1 MAITLKDRDT
11 KIAETNI
18 PKNESSAF
26 RAIGKDG
33 FDDMMRS
40 GMVRNNPAGKFAGE
54 PVYASKGAPLDR
66 YAGNIRRGGDAIV
79 EYDIASTESAV
90 SDAAE
95 KNHVRT
101 ARPPNRYTDKV
112 RVWERTAPGEYQVAY
127 DNFNPAKRAARTIGA
142 EVVAPAAALAIPEA
156 AAKGMLRLA
165 GGNKQPNVQ
174 DFMVD
179 LGSGVTGGVIPDA
192 GPVPEFKYGD
202 EGDWTPSRTRAERAA
217 FSKAWKEQTE

>member
-1 MAITLKDRDT
+1 MAITLKNRDT

-18 PKNESSAF
+18 PQNDKSAF
-26 RAIGKDG
+26 RAMGKDG

-40 GMVRNNPAGKFAGE
+40 GVVRNNPSGQFAGE

-66 YAGNIRRGGDAIV
+66 YASPIRRGGDAIV
-79 EYDIASTESAV
+79 EYDIDSTSSAV

-101 ARPPNRYTDKV
+101 SQPPNRYTDKV

-127 DNFNPAKRAARTIGA
+127 DNFNPAKRAARTVGA
-142 EVVAPAAALAIPEA
+142 EVLAPAATLAVPEA
-156 AAKGMLRLA
+156 VAKGMLRLA
-165 GGNKQPNVQ
+165 GGNKQPNAQ
-174 DFMVD
+174 DFLVD
-179 LGSGVTGGVIPDA
+179 LGSGVTGGAVPDA

-202 EGDWTPSRTRAERAA
+202 EGNWTPSRTKSEREA